1 MEKAYADHVSI
12 SDKVFTCAQTENN
25 FSLMGG
31 ATSDIQDHR
40 KSGITTSV

>member
-1 MEKAYADHVSI
+1 MNNIKVISGQESMEKAYADHVSI

-31 ATSDIQDHR
+31 ATSDI
-40 KSGITTSV
+40 